1 VYEATCGRLFAA
13 GYDRLLA
20 GTEEAGLRERRRE
33 LLAGATGDV
42 LELGAGTGANLA
54 IYPDGLGRL
63 VLTEPGPHMA
73 SRLRARVAA
82 TGSRAEVV
90 AAGAES
96 LPFAESSF
104 DTVVSTLVLCTV
116 ENPDRTAL
124 EVVRV
129 LRPGGRLLFL
139 EHVRS
144 SEPGIARW
152 QDRLERP
159 WRFVGAGCRCNRD
172 TLTTIRG
179 AGLEVEAIE
188 HGALPKAPQ
197 IVRPL
202 VVGSARAA

>member
-1 VYEATCGRLFAA
+1 MYEATCGRLFVA

-20 GTEEAGLRERRRE
+20 GTEAAGLRERRAG

-42 LELGAGTGANLA
+42 LALGAGTGANLSH
-54 IYPDGLGRL
+54 YPDGLGRL

-73 SRLRARVAA
+73 SRLAARLA
-82 TGSRAEVV
+82 TAGSSAEVV
-90 AAGAES
+90 EAGGES

-116 ENPDRTAL
+116 EDPDRTL
-124 EVVRV
+124 IEVARV

-144 SEPGIARW
+144 SEPGIARR

-159 WRFVGAGCRCNRD
+159 WRFVGAGCHCNRD
-172 TLTTIRG
+172 TLATIRG
-179 AGLEVEAIE
+179 AGFEVEAVE

-202 VVGSARAA
+202 VVGSAHAA